1 MDLRYCFARKNYVT
15 LRSGALIRSDD
26 FKDFFSNGCYWAFG
40 AEYARQTIVGLL
52 RVAAQWGRIGGF
64 TVYAGIGFDF

>member
-1 MDLRYCFARKNYVT
+1 MITTMAQVDLRYCFAR
-15 LRSGALIRSDD
+15 
-26 FKDFFSNGCYWAFG
+26 
-40 AEYARQTIVGLL
+40 QTVVGPL